1 MWPSNN
7 YDYEIAAASSW
18 ATHWCLLQTTATTIF
33 VVSHWP
39 LVRVVADR
47 SGALW
52 SYGWVNRCT
61 ERNTKTASEGGLWEI
76 ELDYFDFSELK
87 R

>member
-7 YDYEIAAASSW
+7 YDYEIAASSW
-18 ATHWCLLQTTATTIF
+18 ATYWCLLQTTATTIF

-39 LVRVVADR
+39 LVRVVVDR

-52 SYGWVNRCT
+52 SYGLVYRCT
-61 ERNTKTASEGGLWEI
+61 ARNTYTASEGGLCENML
-76 ELDYFDFSELK
+76 EYYDELK
-87 R
+87 L

>member
-1 MWPSNN
+1 MGWLSNN
-7 YDYEIAAASSW
+7 YDYEIAASSW
-18 ATHWCLLQTTATTIF
+18 ATYCCLLQTTATTIF

-52 SYGWVNRCT
+52 SYGLVNRCT
-61 ERNTKTASEGGLWEI
+61 ERKTKTAPEGGLSEI
-76 ELDYFDFSELK
+76 KFDFIELK